1 VTQNWGYSGGPPVLG
16 GDGIQTL
23 VSGSLFCVSSGNG
36 DVADHGA
43 FGLFFRD
50 LRTLS
55 RWELR
60 VDGHSPQPL
69 AAYRT
74 APASATYVARVP
86 PRAGRADSHLLVLR
100 DRALGDGMR
109 EHVVIRNLGHETAGC
124 SITLLLDADFADV
137 FEVKENRVV
146 PHPERVTTAPGE
158 DGSLT
163 YQYRWLG
170 HSRDVHVRS
179 TTSAARASG
188 VLTFAA
194 AIPPG
199 EQWETTLEVTFS
211 VDEQAV
217 PPRFPAMTTADGHTV
232 SEAQA
237 EEQAA
242 LAGPRLSSAAAV
254 LNRGFA
260 KSVSDL
266 QALRLQDPGHPG
278 REVIAAGAPWFMT
291 VFGRDSLL
299 TAWMTLPFFPELTL
313 GTLQTLARRQGT
325 KVDPLTEEEPGRI
338 LHEMRFGTQAG
349 LALGGGHTY
358 YGTADATSLFVMLL
372 GEAYRWGLPAD
383 ELDALLPQ
391 ADAALEW
398 TLSYGDKD
406 KDGFV
411 EYHRAT
417 DQGLQ
422 NQGWK
427 DSFDGVS
434 FADGR
439 MATAPIAL
447 CEVQAYTYGA
457 YTARAQLAERQ
468 GDAETAARWYDE
480 ARRLKEA
487 FNTTFWLPDRGWY
500 ALALDRDK
508 ELVDSLTS
516 NIGHCLW
523 TGVVDDDKAA
533 QVVEHLMSD
542 AMRSGWGIRTLAT
555 GMGAYNPLSYHN
567 GSVWPHDNALVVAGL
582 CRYGYFAD
590 AAAITR
596 DLADAGA
603 TFDGRLPEL
612 FSGFSRK
619 EFPAPVP
626 YPTSCSPQAWSA
638 ATPFLLLRSLLGME
652 PDLERGTV
660 RLNPQLPEDVL
671 PLRLTQVHVGDQVL
685 RVSVDHE
692 GWEVVPGP

>member
-1 VTQNWGYSGGPPVLG
+1 VTQNWGYSGSPPVLG
-16 GDGIQTL
+16 GDSLQTL
-23 VSGSLFCVSSGNG
+23 VAGSQFCVSTGNG
-36 DVADHGA
+36 DITGQGA
-43 FGLFFRD
+43 LGLFFRD
-50 LRTLS
+50 LRALS

-60 VDGHSPQPL
+60 VDGLSPQPL
-69 AAYRT
+69 AAYRM
-74 APASATYVARVP
+74 APGCATYVARVP
-86 PRAGRADSHLLVLR
+86 PRPGRADSHLLVLR
-100 DRALGDGMR
+100 DRAIGEGLR

-124 SITLLLDADFADV
+124 SITLLVDADFADV

-146 PHPERVTTAPGE
+146 PHPERVVAAPAG
-158 DGSLT
+158 DGSGMT
-163 YQYRWLG
+163 FGYRWLG
-170 HSRDVHVRS
+170 HSREVHVRS
-179 TTSAARASG
+179 EASAARATG

-211 VDEQAV
+211 VDDV
-217 PPRFPAMTTADGHTV
+217 PVAPRFPAVTSATGHTV
-232 SEAQA
+232 A
-237 EEQAA
+237 ESDADGDGRRE
-242 LAGPRLSSAAAV
+242 PRLFSANPA

-313 GTLQTLARRQGT
+313 GTLQTLAHRQGT

-358 YGTADATSLFVMLL
+358 YGTADATALFVMLL
-372 GEAYRWGLPAD
+372 GEAYEWGLPRE

-391 ADAALEW
+391 ADAALDW
-398 TLSYGDKD
+398 TLTYGDKD
-406 KDGFV
+406 SDGFV
-411 EYHRAT
+411 EYQRAT

-427 DSFDGVS
+427 DSFDGIS
-434 FADGR
+434 FADGT
-439 MATAPIAL
+439 MAGAPLAL
-447 CEVQAYTYGA
+447 CEVQAYSYGA
-457 YTARAQLAERQ
+457 YVARARIAERA
-468 GDAETAARWYDE
+468 GDERTAKRWYGE
-480 ARRLKEA
+480 ATRLKAA
-487 FNTTFWLPDRGWY
+487 FNATYWLPDRGWY

-508 ELVDSLTS
+508 HLVDALTS

-523 TGVVDDDKAA
+523 TGIVDEDKAGR
-533 QVVEHLMSD
+533 VVEHLMSD
-542 AMRSGWGIRTLAT
+542 QMRSGWGVRTLAT
-555 GMGAYNPLSYHN
+555 TMGAYNPLSYHN

-582 CRYGYFAD
+582 CRYGYFEEAQ
-590 AAAITR
+590 AVTR

-603 TFDGRLPEL
+603 SFDGRLPEL

-626 YPTSCSPQAWSA
+626 YPTSCSPQAWAA
-638 ATPFLLLRSLLGME
+638 ATPFLLLRSLLGLR
-652 PDLERGTV
+652 PDAERGTV
-660 RLNPQLPEDVL
+660 HLQPQLPADVL
-671 PLRLTQVHVGDQVL
+671 PLRLTEVHVGNRVL
-685 RVSVDHE
+685 RIAVDHE
-692 GWEVVPGP
+692 GYEVV